1 MVPTDVTDEAAVER
15 LATSAR
21 EAFGR
26 IDILV
31 NAAGVTGP
39 IETPVWEIKADDFDQ
54 VIAVNLRGTFLPT
67 KHVLPT
73 MIKQRYGKIVNI
85 SGTSGLRGYKYRA
98 AYSSSK
104 WALRGFTRTVA
115 LEAGPYNINVNAL
128 HPGIV
133 GGDRMD
139 KLCREKAKKRGWT
152 PEQVYQEY
160 VDEMALRRVTI
171 AQDIANAVLF
181 LVSDDSSNMTG
192 PVGHRRRRLGRLTPE
207 ENECMLGWPARSP
220 PPSCCSPPATRARGR
235 HPIPTTPARWTS
247 SPPRQSSA
255 PSVIKGAF
263 AEGSALSLGAELKP
277 LDPAPVKTV
286 RLDTTHKII
295 EIAPGVKFS
304 AWTFGDQVPGPT
316 VRARVGDKIKF
327 SMTNR
332 SDEPMPGVQ
341 ITAAPMMHSMDFH
354 AAMVSPQDKY
364 RSIAPGQTIDFE
376 FTANYPGIFMYH
388 CGTPMILEHIA
399 SGMYGAVIV
408 EPRDGYPDEGRPRVR
423 DRAERVLRQA
433 RSRASRRST
442 ARRSTC
448 STATGC
454 APRSRR
460 TPCSTACTTA
470 W

>member
-1 MVPTDVTDEAAVER
+1 MKLAERIAVVTGAAKGMGRDICLTLAREGANLAIAARETAPLEALGREISALGRKVVVVPTDVTDETAVER
-15 LATSAR
+15 LVTSAR
-21 EAFGR
+21 ETFGR

-192 PVGHRRRRLGRLTPE
+192 QSVTVDG
-207 ENECMLGWPARSP
+207 GWD
-220 PPSCCSPPATRARGR
+220 
-235 HPIPTTPARWTS
+235 
-247 SPPRQSSA
+247 
-255 PSVIKGAF
+255 V
-263 AEGSALSLGAELKP
+263 
-277 LDPAPVKTV
+277 
-286 RLDTTHKII
+286 
-295 EIAPGVKFS
+295 
-304 AWTFGDQVPGPT
+304 
-316 VRARVGDKIKF
+316 
-327 SMTNR
+327 
-332 SDEPMPGVQ
+332 
-341 ITAAPMMHSMDFH
+341 
-354 AAMVSPQDKY
+354 
-364 RSIAPGQTIDFE
+364 
-376 FTANYPGIFMYH
+376 
-388 CGTPMILEHIA
+388 
-399 SGMYGAVIV
+399 
-408 EPRDGYPDEGRPRVR
+408 
-423 DRAERVLRQA
+423 
-433 RSRASRRST
+433 
-442 ARRSTC
+442 
-448 STATGC
+448 
-454 APRSRR
+454 
-460 TPCSTACTTA
+460 
-470 W
+470 